1 MRALKAHH
9 HFLSHSSFQG
19 MLGVAETYIE
29 KVMPRKE
36 DQSSSSCTNNLIQK
50 GFKLGQLPSG
60 SQLGW
65 ILPISE

>member
-19 MLGVAETYIE
+19 MLGVAETYTE
-29 KVMPRKE
+29 KVMPQKE

-50 GFKLGQLPSG
+50 GFS
-60 SQLGW
+60 
-65 ILPISE
+65 